1 MRKYVKL
8 LLCLFLANQ
17 LFAQEKW
24 DLPKCVDYALKNNI
38 SVRQA
43 DLQSRFA
50 QLDLQQSK
58 MALYPNASFSGGLGY
73 SAGRNQD
80 PTSFSLITQGY
91 WNSNFTLQAGVD
103 LFNWFSK
110 RNNIAAKGF
119 NYLAVQAGADKA
131 RNDVAL
137 NVAVAY
143 LQILLAKEQLN
154 ISKVQIE
161 QTRSQLESTR
171 KQVDAGK
178 LPELNYVQLESQLAT
193 DSSNR
198 ITAETTV
205 TQNILQMKALLNLD
219 AATPLEIDVPPVDQI
234 PIESLGEL
242 QPEDVY
248 NLAMKNMPQQKA
260 DELNLKA
267 AQKTVEVTK
276 ANMYPTLSMFGSLGT
291 AYNNQARQIVSVTP
305 NNDPIAKVNISG
317 TDYDVYPLQQQFNF
331 GQGYIPYFKQLDQN
345 FRQSIGLSLNVP
357 ILNGG
362 SLRTAWKRSK
372 LTVQQYDLT
381 KEQNSRTL
389 KQDIYKAYNDAT
401 AAIQKYNA
409 NLKAVEAAQKGYDF
423 ARKRYDLGLLSIY
436 ELITSQ
442 SSLLQSK
449 VQAVYS
455 QYDFVFKMK
464 LLEFYKGQ
472 GLKL

>member
-1 MRKYVKL
+1 
-8 LLCLFLANQ
+8 LANQ
-17 LFAQEKW
+17 LFAQDKW
-24 DLPKCVDYALKNNI
+24 DLRQCVEYALKNNI

-43 DLQSRFA
+43 DLQARFA
-50 QLDLQQSK
+50 ALDLQQSK
-58 MALYPNASFSGGLGY
+58 LALYPNANFSSGVGY

-91 WNSNFTLQAGVD
+91 WNSNYTLQASVD

-110 RNNIAAKGF
+110 RNNISAKDYNFQAA
-119 NYLAVQAGADKA
+119 QAGADKVK
-131 RNDVAL
+131 NDVAL

-143 LQILLAKEQLN
+143 LQILLAREQLN
-154 ISKVQIE
+154 ISKVQID

-178 LPELNYVQLESQLAT
+178 LPELNYVQLESQFAT

-198 ITAETTV
+198 ITAETTAL
-205 TQNILQMKALLNLD
+205 QNLLQMKALLNLD
-219 AATPLEIDVPPVDQI
+219 AGAPFDIAAPSVNQI
-234 PIESLGEL
+234 PVESLGDL

-248 NLAMKNMPQQKA
+248 NLALKNMPQQKA
-260 DELNLKA
+260 DLLNLKSA
-267 AQKTVEVTK
+267 AKAVEVTK
-276 ANMYPTLSMFGSLGT
+276 ANMLPTLSMFGSLGT
-291 AYNNQARQIVSVTP
+291 SFNNRQQQVVAITPAAAPSIGKVTVGGTP
-305 NNDPIAKVNISG
+305 YDVTANDPYFLYTSG
-317 TDYDVYPLQQQFNF
+317 YT
-331 GQGYIPYFKQLDQN
+331 PYFSQLDKN
-345 FRQSIGLSLNVP
+345 FRQSIGLNLSVP

-362 SLRTAWKRSK
+362 NLRTAWKRSK
-372 LTVQQYDLT
+372 LTVQQYELT

-401 AAIQKYNA
+401 AAIQKFNA
-409 NLKAVEAAQKGYDF
+409 NQKAVEAAQKGYDF

-442 SSLLQSK
+442 TSLLQAK
-449 VQAVYS
+449 VQSVYA